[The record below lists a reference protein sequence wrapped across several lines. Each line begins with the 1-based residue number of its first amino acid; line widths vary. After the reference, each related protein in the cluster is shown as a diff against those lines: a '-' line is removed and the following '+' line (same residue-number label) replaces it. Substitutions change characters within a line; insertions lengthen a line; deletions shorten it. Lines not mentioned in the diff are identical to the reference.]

1 MVYIGNSWDEL
12 LKDVLSS
19 KTYLELREFL
29 KSEYSKYKIYP
40 DMHDIFNALKATDY
54 NAVKAVIIGQDPYH
68 GPGQAH
74 GFCFS
79 VKEGVPAPPSLSN
92 IFKEIKDDLGIECA
106 SPCLQKWAE
115 RGVLLLNAVLTVRE
129 GLANSHRGRGWES
142 VTDCVITKLNE
153 RETPV
158 VFLLWGSFARAKK
171 ELITNP
177 KHLILEAAHPSPL
190 SAHNGFFGS
199 RHFSKANKFLSER
212 GIEPFDWST

>member
-190 SAHNGFFGS
+190 SAHNSFFGS

-212 GIEPFDWST
+212 GIEPIDWST